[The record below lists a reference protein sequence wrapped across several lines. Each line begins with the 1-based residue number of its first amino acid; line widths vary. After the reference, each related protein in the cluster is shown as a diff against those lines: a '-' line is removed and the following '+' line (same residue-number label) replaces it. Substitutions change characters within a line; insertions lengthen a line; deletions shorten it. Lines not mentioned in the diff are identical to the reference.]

1 MVDAKMNQMG
11 SEMKEK
17 VVPITS
23 EPPYPEIIQRWEA
36 FWRLEDLGRPLWMI
50 PTHPVETLMYAQLVP
65 MRPLLQDKEVQL
77 RASLNF
83 LQWREALA
91 IGDDFVPY
99 LYPYQGV
106 TVVASAFGCPVR
118 FLDHTAP
125 WVEPLIR
132 AEDPPEEVY
141 ELPSPKVTDGQL
153 GAILEYIDFFVTQTG
168 GRYPIA
174 PAELTGPL
182 NTAYQV
188 WESDAFMVAMY
199 TNPKEVHH
207 LMRLVTDL
215 TIAFLKE
222 ERCHSPEFNPCH
234 FPPVWLP
241 KRYGTAI
248 GDDCMAVLSPKLYEE
263 FALPYVNEISDE
275 FGGIIIHSCG
285 NYTHQLDNLANVH
298 NLRGLN
304 FGASETPFEAVWER
318 FGGKTGIFP
327 HLGLNKDF
335 PFESHVE
342 FIEHVFRTATQ
353 WRGLCILVTP
363 PALEAQKEGV
373 TPSLGLGPQVVAEAF
388 LDHFL
393 KSTKETLKR
402 HFGGR

>member
-1 MVDAKMNQMG
+1 MSQN
-11 SEMKEK
+11 

-23 EPPYPEIIQRWEA
+23 ESPYAETIRRWEA

-83 LQWREALA
+83 LQWRDALA

-106 TVVASAFGCPVR
+106 TVFASAFGCPVR
-118 FLDHTAP
+118 FFDHTAP

-132 AEDPPEEVY
+132 AEDPPEKVY
-141 ELPSPKVTDGQL
+141 DLPKPAVTDGQL
-153 GAILEYIDFFVTQTG
+153 GTILEYTDYFVAETG
-168 GRYPIA
+168 GRYPIG
-174 PAELTGPL
+174 LTDSQGPL
-182 NTAYQV
+182 DVAYLV
-188 WESDAFMVAMY
+188 WEPSAFMLAMY

-215 TIAFLKE
+215 LIAFVKE
-222 ERCHSPEFNPCH
+222 QRARSPQFMPCH
-234 FPPVWLP
+234 CPPLWLP
-241 KRYGTAI
+241 EGQGI
-248 GDDCMAVLSPKLYEE
+248 SINDDCAAVLSPKLYRE
-263 FALPYVNEISDE
+263 FALPYINELSEE
-275 FGGIIIHSCG
+275 FGGIVIHSCG
-285 NYTHQLDNLANVH
+285 NFTHQFDNLAQVH

-318 FGGKTGIFP
+318 FGGTTGIFP

-335 PFESHVE
+335 PFDSHVE
-342 FIEHVFRTATQ
+342 FIEHVFRIATR

-363 PALEAQKEGV
+363 PALAAQKEGS
-373 TPSLGLGPQVVAEAF
+373 TPSLGLGPHVVDEAF

-393 KSTKETLKR
+393 QTTKDTLER
-402 HFGGR
+402 HIGGR